1 MQTRVM
7 YEQQLLEEIKGL
19 SAKEIERL
27 LKLVHLVR
35 EEFMKP
41 KTTDEAASIMSFAG
55 CLHDLKTEDE
65 AVFDQAITRRSMF
78 AGRGSGCGVIN

>member
-1 MQTRVM
+1 MLSRVM

-19 SAKEIERL
+19 SAHEMERL

-41 KTTDEAASIMSFAG
+41 KATVEAASIMSFAG
-55 CLHDLKTEDE
+55 CLSDLKAEDE
-65 AVFDQAITRRSMF
+65 AVFDQASARRSMF
-78 AGRGSGCGVIN
+78 AERGQML